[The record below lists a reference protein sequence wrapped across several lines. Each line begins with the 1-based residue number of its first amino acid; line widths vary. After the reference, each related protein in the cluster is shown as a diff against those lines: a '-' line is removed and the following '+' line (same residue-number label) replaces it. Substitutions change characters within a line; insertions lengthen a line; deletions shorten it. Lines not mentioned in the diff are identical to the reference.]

1 MVFMLL
7 LALSV
12 PRQGVHLSANPLGHP
27 LEQMAGSGVSILMG
41 FYHDEALS
49 NHP

>member
-12 PRQGVHLSANPLGHP
+12 PRQGVHLFANPLGHP
-27 LEQMAGSGVSILMG
+27 LEQMTGSGVSILMG
-41 FYHDEALS
+41 FHHDEALS